1 MITRSLVRTRT
12 IQTLFAYYQCGDKT
26 PSTARKELLR
36 SFSDTYSLYM
46 SLLDFVNELTTYA
59 QNQITEMEQRA
70 RFTHKAFT
78 PNRRFADNR
87 FAKQLFE
94 NRMLRHYIDEQHLSW
109 ESGQS
114 AVEAVYNQLVT
125 MPFYQD
131 YLKAEECGYEEDK
144 MVWRKIF
151 TELLPDNAELLA
163 GLEEMEIALD
173 EQNWQTDLNYT
184 LSFVV
189 KTIKRFREENGAD
202 QELLQLFDHEDEL
215 QFAQDLLSRTIEHHD
230 ECLELIHSHLKNWT
244 ADRLAFMDVVILQT
258 ALTEIM
264 YFPEIALEVSLNEY
278 IELAK
283 DYSGDKSYIF
293 INGILNEI
301 LHDLKRQNKLIKAKT
316 IR

>member
-36 SFSDTYSLYM
+36 GFADTYSLYM
-46 SLLDFVNELTTYA
+46 GLLDFVNELTTYA
-59 QNQITEMEQRA
+59 QDQITEMAQRA
-70 RFTHKAFT
+70 RFTHKNFT

-87 FAKQLFE
+87 FAKQLFD

-109 ESGQS
+109 EAGQS
-114 AVEAVYNQLVT
+114 AVSAVYNQLVD

-131 YLKAEECGYEEDK
+131 YMKADECSYEDDK

-151 TELLPDNAELLA
+151 TELLPDNAELIA
-163 GLEEMEIALD
+163 GLEELEIALD
-173 EQNWQTDLNYT
+173 EQNWITDLDYV

-189 KTIKRFREENGAD
+189 KTVKRFREENGAD
-202 QELLQLFDHEDEL
+202 QELLQMFDHEDEL
-215 QFAQDLLSRTIEHHD
+215 QFAQDLLSRSIEHRE
-230 ECLELIHSHLKNWT
+230 ECLDLIHGHLKNWT

-301 LHDLKRQNKLIKAKT
+301 LHDLKRQNKLLKAMT

>member
-1 MITRSLVRTRT
+1 
-12 IQTLFAYYQCGDKT
+12 
-26 PSTARKELLR
+26 
-36 SFSDTYSLYM
+36 
-46 SLLDFVNELTTYA
+46 
-59 QNQITEMEQRA
+59 
-70 RFTHKAFT
+70 
-78 PNRRFADNR
+78 
-87 FAKQLFE
+87 
-94 NRMLRHYIDEQHLSW
+94 MLRHYIDEQHLSW

>member
-46 SLLDFVNELTTYA
+46 ALLDFVNELTTYA
-59 QNQITEMEQRA
+59 QDQIFETSQRA
-70 RFTHKAFT
+70 RFTHKEYV
-78 PNRRFADNR
+78 PNRRFVDNL

-94 NRMLRHYIDEQHLSW
+94 NRMLRHYLDEQHLSW
-109 ESGQS
+109 EVGRS
-114 AVEAVYNQLVT
+114 AVEAIYNQLIT

-131 YLKAEECGYEEDK
+131 YLQAEETGYEADK
-144 MVWRKIF
+144 AVWRKIF
-151 TELLPDNAELLA
+151 SELLPNNAELLA

-173 EQNWQTDLNYT
+173 MQNWATDLNYV
-184 LSFVV
+184 LSFAV
-189 KTIKRFREENGAD
+189 KTVRRFREENGAD
-202 QELLQLFDHEDEL
+202 QELLQLFDKEDEL
-215 QFAQDLLSRTIEHHD
+215 QFAKDLLDRTIEHRD
-230 ECLELIHSHLKNWT
+230 ECLALIHAHLKNWT
-244 ADRLAFMDVVILQT
+244 ADRLAFMDVIILQT

-301 LHDLKRQNKLIKAKT
+301 LHDLKRENKLLKALAIK
-316 IR
+316 

>member
-12 IQTLFAYYQCGDKT
+12 IQTLFAYYQSGDKT

-46 SLLDFVNELTTYA
+46 ALLDFVNELTSYA
-59 QNQITEMEQRA
+59 QEQLFETEQRA
-70 RFTHKAFT
+70 RFTHKEFT
-78 PNRRFADNR
+78 PNRRFVDNR

-109 ESGQS
+109 DSGQA
-114 AVEAVYNQLVT
+114 AVAAVYNQLIA

-131 YLKAEECGYEEDK
+131 YLKAEACDYEEDK

-151 TELLPDNAELLA
+151 TELLPDNADLLG

-173 EQNWQTDLNYT
+173 EQNWTTDLNYT

-189 KTIKRFREENGAD
+189 KTVKRFKEENGAE
-202 QELLQLFDHEDEL
+202 QELLQMFDREDEL
-215 QFAQDLLSRTIEHHD
+215 QFAQDLLTRAIEHCD
-230 ECLELIHSHLKNWT
+230 ECRELIHSHLKNWT
-244 ADRLAFMDVVILQT
+244 ADRLAVMDVIILQT
-258 ALTEIM
+258 ALTEII

-301 LHDLKRQNKLIKAKT
+301 LHELKRENKLLKAMTIK
-316 IR
+316 

>member
-12 IQTLFAYYQCGDKT
+12 VQTLFAYYQCGDKT

-46 SLLDFVNELTTYA
+46 VLLDFVNELTTYA
-59 QNQITEMEQRA
+59 QDQITEMSQRA

-94 NRMLRHYIDEQHLSW
+94 NRMLRHYVGEQHLSW
-109 ESGQS
+109 EAGQA
-114 AVEAVYNQLVT
+114 AVVAIYNQLVT
-125 MPFYQD
+125 TPFYKE
-131 YLKAEECGYEEDK
+131 YMEASECGYEEDK
-144 MVWRKIF
+144 MIWRKIF
-151 TELLPDNAELLA
+151 TELLPDNADMSA
-163 GLEEMEIALD
+163 GLEELEIALD
-173 EQNWQTDLNYT
+173 EQNWTTDLNYV

-189 KTIKRFREENGAD
+189 KTLKRFREENGAD
-202 QELLQLFDHEDEL
+202 QELLQMFDHEDEL
-215 QFAQDLLSRTIEHHD
+215 EFAQNLLNRTIEHHD
-230 ECLELIHSHLKNWT
+230 ECLELIHGHLRNWT
-244 ADRLAFMDVVILQT
+244 ADRLAFMDVIILQT

-293 INGILNEI
+293 VNGILNEI
-301 LHDLKRQNKLIKAKT
+301 LHDLKRQNKLLKAMT

>member
-94 NRMLRHYIDEQHLSW
+94 NRMLRHYVDEQHLSW

-301 LHDLKRQNKLIKAKT
+301 LHDLKRQNKLIKAMT

>member
-46 SLLDFVNELTTYA
+46 VLLDFVNELTTYA
-59 QNQITEMEQRA
+59 QNQIAEMEQRA

-94 NRMLRHYIDEQHLSW
+94 NRMLRHYVDEQHLSW
-109 ESGQS
+109 EAGQS

-125 MPFYQD
+125 MPFYKE
-131 YLKAEECGYEEDK
+131 YMEAAECGYEEDK
-144 MVWRKIF
+144 AVWRKIC
-151 TELLPDNAELLA
+151 TDLLPDNAELLA

-173 EQNWQTDLNYT
+173 EQNWQTDLDYA

-189 KTIKRFREENGAD
+189 KTIRRFREENGAD
-202 QELLQLFDHEDEL
+202 QELLQMFDHEDEL
-215 QFAQDLLSRTIEHHD
+215 QFAQDLLSRSIEHRD
-230 ECLELIHSHLKNWT
+230 ECLELIHGHLKNWT
-244 ADRLAFMDVVILQT
+244 ADRLAFMDVIILQT

-301 LHDLKRQNKLIKAKT
+301 LHDLKRQNKLIKALT

>member
-59 QNQITEMEQRA
+59 QNQITEMAQRA

-94 NRMLRHYIDEQHLSW
+94 NRMLRHYVDEQHLSW

-189 KTIKRFREENGAD
+189 KTIKRFREEHGSD

-301 LHDLKRQNKLIKAKT
+301 LHDLKRQNKLIKAMT